1 MDNAVWLWSTSGK
14 FRPYDEATSACI
26 EEAYQKGLANI
37 RVRLWRGAE
46 QADYSIDFRKM
57 RQVNLRDPQKWRHVK
72 RSAKTREVP
81 QGAPAMPA
89 SEAKDTPM
97 ALEVRWKGTRKSFHL
112 TSQAAAESIIQS
124 GKFHHSKRGM
134 MGPFIYFAGSP
145 EDCDGK
151 ANGARL
157 VDGAVLQATV
167 DLGQSL
173 VIRQD
178 MSSAAQS
185 SLGISRWSELD
196 RAKLQQVGCQSVYA
210 TSDFVSRDEWAVVSN
225 SQIRD
230 LVLKGFESRGRPLP
244 YWQWPRWVH
253 SLANAV
259 NVDYI
264 AIDRVTEGAAG
275 RTDPAPPG
283 VRVNSAG
290 RPVHS
295 DGRFMSYSE
304 ARQLGW
310 GQAPPPSP
318 NPWNEHQKRMG
329 GQGYSQAQIR
339 QAYTFGSSQGSL
351 GSIARQTNPWNEH
364 QKRMGGQG
372 YSQADILAAYRP
384 TSASSLGG
392 GGGSSGGLGWNK
404 FRTSMAG
411 QGLSRSE
418 MSAAYWA

>member
-329 GQGYSQAQIR
+329 GQGVLSSRHPCCLPAHLSFQPGRRRWFFRRLGLEQVPHIHGGAGLVQVRDECRLLGLEVRMAQTPFR
-339 QAYTFGSSQGSL
+339 RAVLTQVAGAA
-351 GSIARQTNPWNEH
+351 ARLDCGHEP
-364 QKRMGGQG
+364 
-372 YSQADILAAYRP
+372 
-384 TSASSLGG
+384 
-392 GGGSSGGLGWNK
+392 
-404 FRTSMAG
+404 
-411 QGLSRSE
+411 
-418 MSAAYWA
+418 